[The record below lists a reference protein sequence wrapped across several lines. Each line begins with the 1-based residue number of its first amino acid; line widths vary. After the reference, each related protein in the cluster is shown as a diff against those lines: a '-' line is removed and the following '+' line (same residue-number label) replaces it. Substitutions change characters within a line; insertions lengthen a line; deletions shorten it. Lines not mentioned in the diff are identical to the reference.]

1 MHDLPVRLWLLIVQ
15 TLWLVV
21 ELKGKQ
27 AYLILILICIA
38 DALLQWATDPNFK
51 FDFAQCE
58 NIVKVLLIHGRQ
70 AKEDHHSVERPSADK
85 NS

>member
-1 MHDLPVRLWLLIVQ
+1 M
-15 TLWLVV
+15 V

-38 DALLQWATDPNFK
+38 DALLQEWATDPNFK

-58 NIVKVLLIHGRQ
+58 NILST
-70 AKEDHHSVERPSADK
+70 AKEDHHSVERPRADK
-85 NS
+85 NSSCLF